1 WFRKDQDGKFVWP
14 GFGDNIRV
22 LKWVVDR
29 LEGKGEAVTTPVGH
43 VPSRE
48 ALDLSGVELTEA
60 QLSTLLDVDAD
71 VWTEEASLIPAFY
84 EKFAGRLPAALW
96 DQHAA
101 LSKRLEDARAARLA
115 AE

>member
-1 WFRKDQDGKFVWP
+1 MWP

-22 LKWVVDR
+22 LKWIVER
-29 LEGKGEAVTTPVGH
+29 LEGKGEAVATPVGH
-43 VPSRE
+43 VPSRD
-48 ALDLSGVELTEA
+48 ALDLSGVELTDA

-84 EKFAGRLPAALW
+84 DKFGDRLPAALYA
-96 DQHAA
+96 QHAA
-101 LSKRLEDARAARLA
+101 LTKRLEDARSARLA